1 MRAAI
6 LLLIPSIL
14 AVGCKKEKPLAPTEM
29 TDIVRYM
36 FDNFEDTEAL
46 GAAIDNLDPWMQ
58 ENATSEEAIDGYRL
72 DPLTDDDVQS
82 VGVPAGADVADLLG
96 AAGGNISD
104 FDLEAQAE
112 HIVLKDQVA
121 FNSKY
126 DKYDRSFVG
135 GTSAAAF
142 LDGDVLRTVNE
153 VETTSFT
160 ITIPY
165 RLYKDY
171 VWVESEDGITSI
183 VARSW
188 IEDTACNE
196 AGNNCLIQSY
206 SIDHFHGD
214 GKKTLRLT
222 ATWSQ
227 VDAVI
232 ALGDDI
238 LIDGLADGLQDTFES
253 TEAYLEGER

>member
-1 MRAAI
+1 MRRATV
-6 LLLIPSIL
+6 LLFLPLLMS
-14 AVGCKKEKPLAPTEM
+14 ACKKEKPLAPTEM

-36 FDNFEDTEAL
+36 FDNFEDPEAL

-72 DPLTDDDVQS
+72 DPLTEDDVKTITPPS
-82 VGVPAGADVADLLG
+82 GAQVADLLG
-96 AAGGNISD
+96 AAGGNASA
-104 FDLEAQAE
+104 FDLDAQAD

-126 DKYDRSFVG
+126 DQYDRRFVG
-135 GTSAAAF
+135 GTTASGFRA
-142 LDGDVLRTVNE
+142 GDPLRTINE
-153 VETTSFT
+153 VMTTSFGV
-160 ITIPY
+160 TIPY
-165 RLYKDY
+165 TLYKDY
-171 VWVESEDGITSI
+171 RWVESENGILSI

-188 IEDTACNE
+188 IEKKGCNE
-196 AGNNCLIQSY
+196 AGNNCLLQSY

-214 GKKTLRLT
+214 GSETLRLT

-227 VDAVI
+227 VETI
-232 ALGDDI
+232 ITLGDDL

-253 TEAYLEGER
+253 TEAYLSEQ